1 MGRKKH
7 IKIREVVELRNV
19 FVAPAEMKGK
29 WREFFGGG
37 EIILE
42 LACGHG
48 YYTLALAEKF
58 PRQNFIGID
67 KKGDRIWE
75 GATKSAEVK
84 NAAFVRCLIEKL
96 EDYFE
101 EGEVSEIWITFP
113 DPYPKPSKARKRLTA
128 KRFLEIYQRVLKPG
142 GVLHLKTDN
151 EALFDYSIDSLSD
164 FGAEILKINRDVH
177 EKPTKLLAIRTF
189 YENKF
194 LAEGKKIKYLMA
206 RFLA

>member
-1 MGRKKH
+1 M
-7 IKIREVVELRNV
+7 ELRNV
-19 FVAPAEMKGK
+19 FVAPMEMKGK

-113 DPYPKPSKARKRLTA
+113 DPYPKPSKAKKRLTSS
-128 KRFLEIYQRVLKPG
+128 RFLNIYKRILKPG
-142 GVLHLKTDN
+142 GVIHLKTDN
-151 EALFDYSIDSLSD
+151 EFLFDYSISSLED
-164 FGAEILKINRDVH
+164 FGAEVLKINRDVH
-177 EKPTKLLAIRTF
+177 KNPTKLLAIRTF

-206 RFLA
+206 CFLA

>member
-1 MGRKKH
+1 M
-7 IKIREVVELRNV
+7 ELRNV
-19 FVAPAEMKGK
+19 FVDPTEMKGK
-29 WREFFGGG
+29 WREFFGDG

-58 PRQNFIGID
+58 SRGNFIGID

-128 KRFLEIYQRVLKPG
+128 KRFLEIYQRILKPG
-142 GVLHLKTDN
+142 GVVHLKTDN
-151 EALFDYSIDSLSD
+151 EALFDYSIESLAD
-164 FGAEILKINRDVH
+164 FGAEVLKINRDVH
-177 EKPTKLLAIRTF
+177 KKPTKLLAIRTF